1 MHDDALQELIHLFSK
16 LPGIG
21 PKSASR
27 MVLFLLKNKEKL
39 MYPLSRSL
47 LASGQSIKKC
57 TTCGNLGVKLPC
69 KICSDH
75 KRNKSIICVVEDI
88 SDLWALEKTGSF
100 KGLYH
105 VLGGSLSALDN
116 ITPDD
121 LMIKELIQR
130 AQSNDIKEIILALNS
145 TVNSQTTLHY
155 ITDKLNGSDV
165 KITKIAQGMPFGA
178 ELNYVDEGTLTTAMK
193 ARKPI

>member
-1 MHDDALQELIHLFSK
+1 MHDDALQELIQLFSK

-57 TTCGNLGVKLPC
+57 TTCGNLAVKLPC
-69 KICSDH
+69 KICNDP
-75 KRNKSIICVVEDI
+75 KRDKKVICVVEDI

-100 KGLYH
+100 KGVYH
-105 VLGGSLSALDN
+105 ILGGSLSALDN

-121 LMIKELIQR
+121 LMIKELIKR
-130 AQSNDIKEIILALNS
+130 AESNNIKEIILALNS

-155 ITDKLNGSDV
+155 ITDKLNGTNV

>member
-1 MHDDALQELIHLFSK
+1 MHDEVLQELIHLFSK

-47 LASGQSIKKC
+47 LTSGQAIKKC
-57 TTCGNLGVKLPC
+57 KSCGNLGVNLPC
-69 KICSDH
+69 KICTNP
-75 KRNKSIICVVEDI
+75 KRDKTVICVVEDI

-121 LMIKELIQR
+121 LMIKELLKR
-130 AQSNDIKEIILALNS
+130 AESDSIKEIILALNS

-155 ITDKLNGSDV
+155 ITDKLNGTNV

-193 ARKPI
+193 ARKPV

>member
-1 MHDDALQELIHLFSK
+1 MHDDVFQELIQLFSK

-27 MVLFLLKNKEKL
+27 LVLFLLKNREKL
-39 MYPLSRSL
+39 MYPLSQSL
-47 LASGQSIKKC
+47 LTSGKSLKK
-57 TTCGNLGVKLPC
+57 C
-69 KICSDH
+69 KICGNIGVKFPDKICNDP
-75 KRNKSIICVVEDI
+75 KRDKSIICVVEDI
-88 SDLWALEKTGSF
+88 SDLWAVEQSGSF

-116 ITPDD
+116 INPDD

-130 AQSNDIKEIILALNS
+130 AENNNIKEIILALNS

-155 ITDKLNGSDV
+155 IIEKLKGTNV

-178 ELNYVDEGTLTTAMK
+178 ELNYIDEGTLTTAMK